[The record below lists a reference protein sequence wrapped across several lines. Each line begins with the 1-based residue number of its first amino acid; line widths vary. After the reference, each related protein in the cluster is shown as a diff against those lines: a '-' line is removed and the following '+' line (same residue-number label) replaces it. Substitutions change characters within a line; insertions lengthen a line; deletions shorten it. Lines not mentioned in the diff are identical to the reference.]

1 MLDVKVNEMAV
12 SQAVMEV
19 KLDMF
24 KKSMEDMK
32 STIDQHG
39 EILDRIDKKLA
50 QAEGGWKMILLFGGI
65 VGGSVGGSVMHVVHL
80 MTGK

>member
-32 STIDQHG
+32 STIDKHG

>member
-1 MLDVKVNEMAV
+1 MVEAKVNEMAI
-12 SQAVMEV
+12 SQAVTNV
-19 KLDMF
+19 KIDMF
-24 KKSMEDMK
+24 EKSMEDMK
-32 STIDQHG
+32 ATIDKHG